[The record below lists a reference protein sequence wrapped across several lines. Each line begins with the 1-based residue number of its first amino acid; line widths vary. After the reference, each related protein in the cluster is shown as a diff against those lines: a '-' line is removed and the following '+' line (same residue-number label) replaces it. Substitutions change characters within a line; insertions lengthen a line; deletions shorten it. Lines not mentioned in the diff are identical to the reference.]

1 MYIYQMGNQTNSWQT
16 EAAELAGH
24 EMKPTKRG
32 RKGHHRVSC
41 LCVRGRVVISCLG
54 CKYTFVHCV
63 ISVLE
68 GKSENK
74 LLVSNLISS
83 IKCII

>member
-1 MYIYQMGNQTNSWQT
+1 MPIYHEQVYNVHLSDGKPNQ
-16 EAAELAGH
+16 LVAGH

-32 RKGHHRVSC
+32 RKGHHRVSY

-68 GKSENK
+68 GESENK
-74 LLVSNLISS
+74 LLLAI
-83 IKCII
+83 